1 MKADAEPV
9 GGSQF
14 HCFHVRRPLY
24 KTGGILC
31 GSSEEPWGQSQA
43 RGLGSVTPLQPWSPP
58 QQAPGHAST
67 VSPPRRPRTPLG
79 HASATFPPLISPCVG
94 LSYFQDE
101 QACIWR
107 GWRQLRGAVRPLQ
120 PVGCV
125 ERSQSP
131 HSCASGGPLA
141 PSRGLGVWSRKACR
155 AGSRVAQALS
165 PIIPP
170 PQQPSRQAQSKQR
183 LREAQPPTQGHTA
196 LCSRGRI

>member
-1 MKADAEPV
+1 MGTVTGQGPEVSYTSAALRSSTAGSWTCKHCVPSKEAEDAP
-9 GGSQF
+9 
-14 HCFHVRRPLY
+14 
-24 KTGGILC
+24 
-31 GSSEEPWGQSQA
+31 
-43 RGLGSVTPLQPWSPP
+43 
-58 QQAPGHAST
+58 
-67 VSPPRRPRTPLG
+67 RPRIC
-79 HASATFPPLISPCVG
+79 HVSAPDG

-101 QACIWR
+101 RACIRR
-107 GWRQLRGAVRPLQ
+107 GWRRLRGAVRPLQ
-120 PVGCV
+120 PVGSV

-131 HSCASGGPLA
+131 RSCASGGPLA

-196 LCSRGRI
+196 ICSQGRI